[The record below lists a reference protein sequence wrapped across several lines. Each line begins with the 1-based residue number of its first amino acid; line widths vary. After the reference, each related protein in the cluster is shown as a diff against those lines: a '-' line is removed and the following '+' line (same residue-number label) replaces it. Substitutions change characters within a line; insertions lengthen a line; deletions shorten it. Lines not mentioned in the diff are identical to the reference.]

1 MKNLKIELVEDW
13 HKALTWSSVRLSLI
27 FAGLLAAAPHLL
39 QLAVDQWPN
48 FAPWLMQFFPS
59 ASASVMPAISSLLYI
74 LLRLTTIRFVSPA
87 SFAPTSAPT
96 PAPTSEPPASQ

>member
-13 HKALTWSSVRLSLI
+13 KKALTWSSVRLSLVL
-27 FAGLLAAAPHLL
+27 AALWAAAPHLL

-59 ASASVMPAISSLLYI
+59 ASASVVPAISSLLYI
-74 LLRLTTIRFVSPA
+74 LLRLTTISFVPLVSSA
-87 SFAPTSAPT
+87 S
-96 PAPTSEPPASQ
+96 TSEPPASQ